1 MSMGQPL
8 HSMPFS
14 NPNVSSFVFS
24 GRSYGY
30 GKKKIKK
37 DIVPFPT
44 KKLPLCSVACT
55 LQWISPECREET
67 FGFEN
72 GMECRGCP
80 IDICRGQLPIGGGT
94 IGLDR
99 WQNNRNWQN
108 GGNWGQNGGFID
120 NFQNQNLDF
129 LNQGQGG
136 LFNGRFGTVVYRQR
150 CKVGVFWLEME
161 QCLSLF
167 SFYRNHSYVL
177 KKQS

>member
-1 MSMGQPL
+1 M
-8 HSMPFS
+8 
-14 NPNVSSFVFS
+14 VSVHLFLTCTVIYLKLPTYEIEFEYKNKTNIIFFNFVFS

-44 KKLPLCSVACT
+44 KKLPLCSVGCT

-136 LFNGRFGTVVYRQR
+136 LFNGRFGSA
-150 CKVGVFWLEME
+150 FN
-161 QCLSLF
+161 
-167 SFYRNHSYVL
+167 RNRF
-177 KKQS
+177 QNQQFGNQW

>member
-1 MSMGQPL
+1 M
-8 HSMPFS
+8 
-14 NPNVSSFVFS
+14 VSVHLFLTCTVIYLKLPTYEIEFEYKNKTNIIFFNFVFS

-136 LFNGRFGTVVYRQR
+136 LFNDRFGSA
-150 CKVGVFWLEME
+150 FN
-161 QCLSLF
+161 
-167 SFYRNHSYVL
+167 RNRF
-177 KKQS
+177 QNQQFGNQW

>member
-1 MSMGQPL
+1 MRV
-8 HSMPFS
+8 
-14 NPNVSSFVFS
+14 VSTYMILYFCKHVFS

-30 GKKKIKK
+30 GKKMIKK
-37 DIVPFPT
+37 DIVPIPS
-44 KKLPLCSVACT
+44 KAIPHCSVGCT

-80 IDICRGQLPIGGGT
+80 IDICRGQLPIGGGS

-99 WQNNRNWQN
+99 WQNNRNGQN

-136 LFNGRFGTVVYRQR
+136 LFNDRLGNGFNRNRFQNQQFGNQ
-150 CKVGVFWLEME
+150 W
-161 QCLSLF
+161 
-167 SFYRNHSYVL
+167 
-177 KKQS
+177 